1 MATTRKT
8 ATRAASGTK
17 KKATSRGKK
26 GAAAKKRQAGVPAA
40 PTIKT
45 FPTAVKALLSRPNI
59 ERLRPGRIDA
69 DTFKLARMKTLLA
82 GLDNPQNNLHAVHI
96 AGTLGKGSTAT
107 MLQSML
113 RGCGWTTGTYTSP
126 HLIDIRE
133 RIAIN
138 GEMISQPAFTDMT
151 RRVAEVADKVAPDA
165 SFFELMTAMA
175 FLHFAEEATDIAI
188 VETGLGGR
196 LDATNLV
203 TPAVSLI
210 TRIDLDHQ
218 HLLGNTTADIA
229 REKAGIFKPGVPAL
243 SVKQEPEV
251 EAVLREVAEQ
261 VGTELRV
268 IGKDIE
274 FSTRFCVTDDLGA
287 HMRVCLL
294 GDRIH
299 YMHLPVPL
307 SGAHQA
313 DNCALALS
321 ALDMLGRGAEEF
333 EESAIFRGLSE
344 TKHPGRMDL
353 IWQRPRILVDGA
365 HNPAS
370 LQSLMRGI
378 GSHIA
383 FDSMICIFGC
393 NADKDVDANLE
404 KVAMGGD
411 KIIFTKAS
419 EQPRAAEPEDLA
431 KRFAALRGRTCQ
443 TAPDIKAAIEIAAQA
458 VGREDLICI
467 TGSFY
472 LVGEA
477 MTLLEGAKAARS
489 A

>member
-8 ATRAASGTK
+8 KNTRSGSSKQTAARKGRAAK
-17 KKATSRGKK
+17 
-26 GAAAKKRQAGVPAA
+26 PAA
-40 PTIKT
+40 SIRT
-45 FPTAVKALLSRPNI
+45 FPAAVKALLERPNV
-59 ERLRPGRIDA
+59 ERLRPARIGPDA
-69 DTFKLARMKTLLA
+69 FKLARMEKLLDA
-82 GLDNPQNNLHAVHI
+82 LGNPHQDLHAVHV
-96 AGTLGKGSTAT
+96 AGTIGKGSTVS

-126 HLIDIRE
+126 HLVDIRE
-133 RIAIN
+133 RICIN
-138 GEMISQPAFTDMT
+138 GEPISTSAFAERT
-151 RRVAEVADKVAPDA
+151 REVAEAAESVAPDA

-175 FLHFAEEATDIAI
+175 MRHFVEEATDLAVI
-188 VETGLGGR
+188 ETGLGGR

-218 HLLGNTTADIA
+218 HLLGNTVAEIA

-243 SVKQEPEV
+243 SVSQMPEA
-251 EAVLREVAEQ
+251 EAVLRTAAEE
-261 VGTELRV
+261 VGTSLRV
-268 IGKDIE
+268 IGKDVE
-274 FSTRFCVTDDLGA
+274 FSSRFCVTDDLGA

-294 GDRIH
+294 GDRNH

-307 SGAHQA
+307 PGSHQA
-313 DNCALALS
+313 DNCALALA

-333 EESAIFRGLSE
+333 EESTIFRGLAG
-344 TKHPGRMDL
+344 TRNPGRMDM
-353 IWQRPRILVDGA
+353 IWTRPRILVDGA

-370 LQSLMRGI
+370 MQALMRGI
-378 GSHIA
+378 GSHVQ

-404 KVAMGGD
+404 MLALGGD

-419 EQPRAAEPEDLA
+419 DQPRACEPTELA
-431 KRFAALRGRTCQ
+431 KRFEKLKGRSCQ
-443 TAPDIKAAIEIAAQA
+443 TAESVREAIEIASQA
-458 VGREDLICI
+458 TGRDDLICV

-472 LVGEA
+472 LVGETMA
-477 MTLLEGAKAARS
+477 LFEKLKADRAR
-489 A
+489 

>member
-8 ATRAASGTK
+8 ATKAGSGTK
-17 KKATSRGKK
+17 KKAQRQGKRSGGSK
-26 GAAAKKRQAGVPAA
+26 KAAIEPTA
-40 PTIKT
+40 PMIKT
-45 FPTAVKALLSRPNI
+45 FPSAVKALLGRPNI
-59 ERLRPGRIDA
+59 ERLRPGRIDG
-69 DTFKLARMKTLLA
+69 DTFKLVRMEKLLQA
-82 GLDNPQNNLHAVHI
+82 LDNPHEALHAVHI
-96 AGTLGKGSTAT
+96 AGTMGKGSTAA

-113 RGCGWTTGTYTSP
+113 QGCGWTTGTYTSP

-138 GEMISQPAFTDMT
+138 GEMISQATFTDLAK
-151 RRVAEVADKVAPDA
+151 RVAEAADKAAPDA

-175 FLHFAEEATDIAI
+175 FLHFEEEATDIAI

-196 LDATNLV
+196 LDATNLIK
-203 TPAVSLI
+203 PAASLI

-218 HLLGNTTADIA
+218 HLLGNTLAEIA
-229 REKAGIFKPGVPAL
+229 KEKAGIFKPGVPAL

-251 EAVLREVAEQ
+251 EDVLRKAAEEV
-261 VGTELRV
+261 GSELRI
-268 IGKDIE
+268 IGKEIE

-307 SGAHQA
+307 SGSHQA

-321 ALDMLGRGAEEF
+321 ALDLLGRGDDEF
-333 EESAIFRGLSE
+333 EESAIFRGLAKTS
-344 TKHPGRMDL
+344 HPGRMDL
-353 IWQRPRILVDGA
+353 VWKRPRILVDGA
-365 HNPAS
+365 HNPAA
-370 LQSLMRGI
+370 LHALMRGI

-393 NADKDVDANLE
+393 NSDKDVDANLE
-404 KVAMGGD
+404 KVALGGD

-419 EQPRAAEPEDLA
+419 GQPRAAEPEELS
-431 KRFAALRGRTCQ
+431 KRFATLRGRTCQ
-443 TAPDIKAAIEIAAQA
+443 TAPNVKAAIEIASQA
-458 VGREDLICI
+458 VGRDDLICI

-477 MTLLEGAKAARS
+477 MALLQNAKEARAS
-489 A
+489 